1 MVKSKK
7 KSNLKTKG
15 KSTKTTEKK
24 ATRKEIKQPPR
35 VKSSEF
41 LKNFQGLIDQRQFA
55 EAQNY
60 LDSAASL
67 EKWQRLNLQSL
78 VEHRLNRRGKAIEC
92 LLQALREPDCQNTV
106 NKNLAM
112 LYASEGQLREAL
124 PYAEKAYKLIKNDLR
139 LTQVYLNCL
148 LDLSKT
154 DQVLGITED
163 ALKIFPDDR
172 AILVSRASALRSV
185 GRKEESKELL
195 EKLIEMFPG
204 EPVVYRIKADL
215 LGDENPLEA
224 LPLYEKALEVS
235 VEKTKRPDP
244 AVQWNMS
251 LHLLR
256 VRDIERGWAFWEQ
269 GFHPVVGTM
278 GRNLPDRIKTMDRA
292 DKGKPID
299 KNKWTIVVSEQGI
312 GDQILFLS
320 VMNEAIEEFGKILLI
335 AEARMHAILK
345 RSFPNLLVA
354 GPGMTYTW
362 ANSPVNKN
370 GYVPLGSLPG
380 RYRKTVECFEKGR
393 APFLIANKEK
403 FEKYRKILRE
413 RANGKPIIG
422 ISWRGGYWAIQ
433 RKTKALELEHWE
445 PIFKKNALFVNL
457 QYGDIRPELKYLV
470 EKKHQLTVF
479 KGIDFQSDLDDWL
492 SIAGACDGII
502 SISTALVHFAGA
514 IGQKV
519 AIVMPAQYG
528 PWHLGISDHRSIAY
542 KNVRIFRPTQK
553 EPLTSLIQRVAD
565 LIITK

>member
-55 EAQNY
+55 EAQKY

-185 GRKEESKELL
+185 G
-195 EKLIEMFPG
+195 
-204 EPVVYRIKADL
+204 
-215 LGDENPLEA
+215 
-224 LPLYEKALEVS
+224 
-235 VEKTKRPDP
+235 
-244 AVQWNMS
+244 
-251 LHLLR
+251 
-256 VRDIERGWAFWEQ
+256 
-269 GFHPVVGTM
+269 
-278 GRNLPDRIKTMDRA
+278 
-292 DKGKPID
+292 
-299 KNKWTIVVSEQGI
+299 
-312 GDQILFLS
+312 
-320 VMNEAIEEFGKILLI
+320 
-335 AEARMHAILK
+335 
-345 RSFPNLLVA
+345 
-354 GPGMTYTW
+354 
-362 ANSPVNKN
+362 
-370 GYVPLGSLPG
+370 
-380 RYRKTVECFEKGR
+380 
-393 APFLIANKEK
+393 
-403 FEKYRKILRE
+403 
-413 RANGKPIIG
+413 
-422 ISWRGGYWAIQ
+422 
-433 RKTKALELEHWE
+433 
-445 PIFKKNALFVNL
+445 
-457 QYGDIRPELKYLV
+457 
-470 EKKHQLTVF
+470 
-479 KGIDFQSDLDDWL
+479 
-492 SIAGACDGII
+492 
-502 SISTALVHFAGA
+502 
-514 IGQKV
+514 
-519 AIVMPAQYG
+519 
-528 PWHLGISDHRSIAY
+528 
-542 KNVRIFRPTQK
+542 
-553 EPLTSLIQRVAD
+553 
-565 LIITK
+565 